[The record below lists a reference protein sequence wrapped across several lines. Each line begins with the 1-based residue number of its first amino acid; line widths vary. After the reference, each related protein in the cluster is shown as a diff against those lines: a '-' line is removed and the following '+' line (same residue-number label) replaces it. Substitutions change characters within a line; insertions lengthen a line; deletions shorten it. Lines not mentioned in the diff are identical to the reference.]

1 MNSDIEN
8 ETKITDYD
16 ELISKALKDLQ
27 GVSSILQTLTSSYS
41 KKREFN
47 NALKYASIRATL
59 FPDSSEAIFDLGDIY
74 YKNNETDKAEQFFLE
89 VIELDPKFPRPYMR
103 LYWIYNQKKL
113 FDKSNEF
120 ILKARNIVGQKDKL
134 LDYLIAFNYLS
145 MDDYTHGF
153 DLFRSRYDDK
163 NTMKNVDIIANTNL
177 LQKETDVSNKAI
189 LISHEQGF
197 GDVINFIRFAPI
209 LKQKGAK
216 AIYIHVLNPLW
227 RLMQYNYGDICE
239 VPQIGD
245 KIDIDYHL
253 PVMDLPYI
261 LETQANSVPYQSGYL
276 TVAPQDSRASFK
288 QFFLDNGKKQIAIVW
303 RGNPDHRRDAIRSM
317 ELEVFLAHLPVEAKE
332 ANLYSLQFQ
341 PTGQEKAVLS
351 KYGIIDLGNS
361 LGDFYD
367 TACIMKN
374 IDALISVDTSVV
386 HIGGAMNIR
395 TFVLLSDVCDW
406 RWSPTKLTQENN
418 WYESVS
424 CCRQSTR
431 GDWESAFKQITLELN
446 PKPTM

>member
-1 MNSDIEN
+1 MVDVNKLKDIELSG
-8 ETKITDYD
+8 KGKVGSQV
-16 ELISKALKDLQ
+16 ELISLTDPSGCAVPVAEITPVEVGESGNWSLFLPQLSLKGNYKWAVQCTDIAGNTEMLTDT
-27 GVSSILQTLTSSYS
+27 ILIL
-41 KKREFN
+41 EIL
-47 NALKYASIRATL
+47 NARGQRVLLASQ
-59 FPDSSEAIFDLGDIY
+59 Y
-74 YKNNETDKAEQFFLE
+74 
-89 VIELDPKFPRPYMR
+89 
-103 LYWIYNQKKL
+103 
-113 FDKSNEF
+113 
-120 ILKARNIVGQKDKL
+120 DKL
-134 LDYLIAFNYLS
+134 VDYLMAFKYLS
-145 MDDYTHGF
+145 MDDYVHGF
-153 DLFRSRYDDK
+153 DLFRARYDDNNSMK
-163 NTMKNVDIIANTNL
+163 RAGLILNTNLLPIPNTNL

-239 VPQIGD
+239 VPKIGE
-245 KIDIDYHL
+245 KIGIDYHL

-276 TVAPQDSRASFK
+276 TVAPQDSRASFQ
-288 QFFLDNGKKQIAIVW
+288 QFFLDNEKRQIAIVW
-303 RGNPDHRRDAIRSM
+303 RGNPDHRQDAIRSM

-341 PTGQEKAVLS
+341 PTEQEKAVLS
-351 KYGIIDLGNS
+351 KYGIINLGNS
-361 LGDFYD
+361 FEDFYD
-367 TACIMKN
+367 TACAMKN
-374 IDALISVDTSVV
+374 LDALISVDTSVV

-424 CCRQSTR
+424 CCRQSTT
-431 GDWESAFKQITLELN
+431 GDWESAFKQITL
-446 PKPTM
+446 